1 LVFLFLVKDSQNPL
15 YLKFKLSG
23 TTDNGFI
30 MGDDKVYISF
40 RLPTITT
47 TKEAKELFD
56 KWVQVL
62 DKINFNGV
70 KMLGT
75 LCENNCGEYVVYSK
89 VWAFD
94 DKRKDLS
101 PLYYPFKISLESMNI
116 EAIWQCHFLL
126 AIFRQRN
133 EEQQSKSKSKKPIP
147 VSSPRNYQAPCYQ
160 NTNASFSNFQVKH

>member
-1 LVFLFLVKDSQNPL
+1 MKRLVFLFLVISFRSNAQDPALLQKQLVQIMSDFTNKFENLKDSQNPL

-116 EAIWQCHFLL
+116 EGIL
-126 AIFRQRN
+126 AISLFIGNISAAQ
-133 EEQQSKSKSKKPIP
+133 
-147 VSSPRNYQAPCYQ
+147 
-160 NTNASFSNFQVKH
+160 

>member
-1 LVFLFLVKDSQNPL
+1 MKRLVFLFLVISFRSNAQDHALLQKQLVQIMSDFTNKFENLKDSQNPL

-75 LCENNCGEYVVYSK
+75 PCENNCGEYVVYSK

-116 EAIWQCHFLL
+116 EGIL
-126 AIFRQRN
+126 AISLFIGNISAAQ
-133 EEQQSKSKSKKPIP
+133 
-147 VSSPRNYQAPCYQ
+147 
-160 NTNASFSNFQVKH
+160 

>member
-1 LVFLFLVKDSQNPL
+1 MKRLVFLFLVISFRSNAQDPALLQKQLVQIMSDFTNKFENLKDSQNPL

-75 LCENNCGEYVVYSK
+75 PCENNCGE
-89 VWAFD
+89 
-94 DKRKDLS
+94 
-101 PLYYPFKISLESMNI
+101 
-116 EAIWQCHFLL
+116 
-126 AIFRQRN
+126 
-133 EEQQSKSKSKKPIP
+133 
-147 VSSPRNYQAPCYQ
+147 
-160 NTNASFSNFQVKH
+160 